1 MRSYGTDA
9 NEMLTLLVDMVSR
22 IVKLLDV
29 VRSDCRIWKFSRVR
43 YGVFANNLQNF
54 GQGKVNLHK
63 HQLLWKLSVRLRID
77 DCTIM
82 ILP

>member
-43 YGVFANNLQNF
+43 CGAFANKLQDF
-54 GQGKVNLHK
+54 GKGHVNLHK
-63 HQLLWKLSVRLRID
+63 DQVPWRLSVRLD
-77 DCTIM
+77 
-82 ILP
+82 